1 MARKHVQKHLDK
13 LKKKHDQV
21 RARLFKLFQKVARHK
36 GSWKP
41 MGGRRKKKKG
51 GYQIGGSGLTIGGSG
66 FTKRRG
72 RKGAVRKRVWKKRK
86 LPKWV
91 TRKTVP
97 KQFPKKHAEMTK
109 HAKGFSDFMSKAGT
123 ALGNTFNK
131 HKDTITK
138 IGSALG
144 SAALQMGTQFVS
156 GKIQQAQALASQKL
170 QQANAQFNA
179 HLQTAQDRAQNAMAQ
194 AQSTAQGYAQQGQ
207 AMGQQYMQQ
216 GQQVAQGYAQQG
228 QAMAQGAVQ
237 AGKQAAYDA
246 AGNLLGYF

>member
-13 LKKKHDQV
+13 LKKKHDRV

-41 MGGRRKKKKG
+41 MGGRRKKKG

-144 SAALQMGTQFVS
+144 SAALNMGTQFVS
-156 GKIQQAQALASQKL
+156 GKIQQAQALANQKL
-170 QQANAQFNA
+170 QQANAQFNS
-179 HLQTAQDRAQNAMAQ
+179 HLQTAQARAQNAMAQ
-194 AQSTAQGYAQQGQ
+194 AQSTAQGYMQQGQ

-216 GQQVAQGYAQQG
+216 GQQMAQGYAQQG
-228 QAMAQGAVQ
+228 QQYMQQQGQ
-237 AGKQAAYDA
+237 QHYDA
-246 AGNLLGYF
+246 AGNMLGFY